1 MAWKNRRPRGGA
13 AAVAAVAVLL
23 VFSSAAPPEDTVLFR
38 IERADLDRLS
48 ADAAAG
54 LFVVQEL
61 QTCLL
66 ASGPAALP
74 GELAEA
80 GVPAVVLDGK
90 AEGKIYFL
98 VRTPRPEEGD
108 ILVGLGT
115 AVPLEE
121 RVWLFSPASGDPRE
135 IIPPAFRLKRLDLDR
150 SVVWSRGAPAG
161 ETAAGAV
168 EAVVPDP
175 RIFEWVARVSKSKLT
190 ETIQSLQNFQTRYA
204 STAACENAGT
214 FLYNRFVQLGLAC
227 EYETFTFSWAQRQS
241 RNIIATLPG
250 KAVPNR
256 VVIVCAHYDS
266 ISDEPETLAPGADD
280 NASGT
285 AAVLEIARVLAAA
298 PLDYTVKFI
307 CFSAEEWGLYG
318 SSFYA
323 QRAKS
328 RGERIVGVINMD
340 MISYT
345 DSDDPLLEVYVNP
358 ASRWLADQ
366 YLEAAEIYAPLAAS
380 KITDSSA
387 TWSDHSPF
395 WDQGFAALCAIE
407 ESAGRN
413 PYYHETTD
421 TLDKLNM
428 NYCTSVT
435 RASLASAA
443 DLARPHVVRPAPPT
457 GLQARSEIIS
467 SLFAAVKSVS
477 LAWDAGPASVA
488 GYNVYRTTTSGGG
501 HVKINSRLLSEPR
514 FSETML
520 DPATTYFYEVTAVD
534 GQGLESDGSDEVRD
548 DQNNDALPN

>member
-80 GVPAVVLDGK
+80 GVPAVVLDGRRK
-90 AEGKIYFL
+90 GKSIFL
-98 VRTPRPEEGD
+98 SERPRPEEGD
-108 ILVGLGT
+108 ILVGLGRRFLSKSARRLFPGLLRGSPRDYPSGFPAET
-115 AVPLEE
+115 AQSRPV
-121 RVWLFSPASGDPRE
+121 R
-135 IIPPAFRLKRLDLDR
+135 RL
-150 SVVWSRGAPAG
+150 VVGAPAG

-168 EAVVPDP
+168 EAIVPDP
-175 RIFEWVARVSKSKLT
+175 RIFEWVARVSNSRLT

-318 SSFYA
+318 SSFWHA
-323 QRAKS
+323 QRAVP
-328 RGERIVGVINMD
+328 RGADRRRHQHGHDLHGPRTIPPRGVRQ
-340 MISYT
+340 SG
-345 DSDDPLLEVYVNP
+345 
-358 ASRWLADQ
+358 Q
-366 YLEAAEIYAPLAAS
+366 PLAGRS
-380 KITDSSA
+380 IPRGGRDLVRWRRPRSSTHRRRGA
-387 TWSDHSPF
+387 TTRL

-421 TLDKLNM
+421 TLDKAEHELLHVRDPP
-428 NYCTSVT
+428 CWP
-435 RASLASAA
+435 
-443 DLARPHVVRPAPPT
+443 RPLTWPGRMVRPAPPT

-477 LAWDAGPASVA
+477 LA
-488 GYNVYRTTTSGGG
+488 
-501 HVKINSRLLSEPR
+501 
-514 FSETML
+514 
-520 DPATTYFYEVTAVD
+520 
-534 GQGLESDGSDEVRD
+534 
-548 DQNNDALPN
+548 